1 MKYFIILVL
10 IVLPALLFLGNK
22 NITPYGDST
31 GSSIYFGV
39 HTLGYPL
46 TMSSVDK
53 LESDIG
59 RKASIIMI
67 YQGWGQSNNQP
78 NFNASRMDSIRSHG
92 SIPMITWQPQDYV
105 KEIVQPNFAL
115 SKIINGD
122 YDQYITQYA
131 KDIKKWNHPLF
142 LRLAH
147 EMNGNWYP
155 WSEQINGNKPGEYV
169 AMWKHVHDIFTAQGV
184 TNVTWV
190 WTPNNTDQHGKGG
203 NLTSFYPGNEYVDW
217 VGIDGYNYG
226 TSKGGKYQNFAD
238 VFYNAYHEIVGF
250 TDKPL
255 MIGEMGSSNN
265 GGDKA
270 KWIADAL
277 TKFIPNDFPKIKAI
291 IWFNENKEQDWRIES
306 SKESQYAF
314 SKAINSGL
322 YSTNSFGQINSSPIK
337 SL

>member
-1 MKYFIILVL
+1 MKKLLVL
-10 IVLPALLFLGNK
+10 ILIVVPLILYLRN
-22 NITPYGDST
+22 NQTPIGDS
-31 GSSIYFGV
+31 SNASIYYGV
-39 HTLGYPL
+39 YALGYPL
-46 TMSSVDK
+46 NMDAVKQFEANAD
-53 LESDIG
+53 
-59 RKASIIMI
+59 RRASIIMY
-67 YQGWGQSNNQP
+67 YQGWGTSNNHP
-78 NFNASRMDSIRSHG
+78 YFNSHNADLVRSHG

-115 SKIINGD
+115 SKIINGN
-122 YDQYITQYA
+122 YDKYITQYA
-131 KDIKKWNHPLF
+131 RDVKNWGHPLF

-169 AMWKHVHDIFTAQGV
+169 AMWKHVHDIFTKEGV
-184 TNVTWV
+184 KNVTWV

-250 TDKPL
+250 TDKPM
-255 MIGEMGSSNN
+255 MIGEMASSPV

-270 KWIADAL
+270 KWVSDAY
-277 TKFIPNDFPKIKAI
+277 TKFIPNDFPKIKAV

-306 SKESQYAF
+306 SREVQFAF
-314 SKAINSGL
+314 SQSINSGL
-322 YSTNSFGQINSSPIK
+322 YATNSFNKINNSPIK